1 MSVGVTIA
9 DFVEGCRNREG
20 RLPFEIGAFV
30 ALEISEA
37 LLTQGPA
44 VATSK
49 DTRIS
54 AEGNVAVYAPPH
66 SASSEEAARSV
77 VDILAHLL
85 VASGTGVPPVLLTLV
100 ERGPSNGI
108 WDLSKL
114 RDELE
119 ASLVP
124 LNRSAAR
131 RVLSRLLKE
140 TKSRRVAA
148 PVPSADSV
156 DADLDALLDGY
167 DSDNAPT
174 MRLGALDDEALAKVV
189 ASTRSATVRPPKARP
204 ITPPRAAP
212 PSAAP
217 RPPAEPQRP
226 VAEPQRPQ
234 RRSEPE
240 PTDVLPQYQ
249 GLDEFE
255 DPSGSNRGGVLAVL
269 AMLALIAAGIA
280 ALVLLRPDVVA
291 RILGNAPPDEPEV
304 PAEVEPAPTRPHGNL
319 LVSAPAEAQIL
330 FFVGRGPA
338 VAEDLPRGVAHEF
351 VAVADGRSPTRAVV
365 PSDAVWQEGGESP
378 RYELAM
384 QTGDS
389 DVAFE
394 QIDLGETGLT
404 REGMGTPSGGLGSIR
419 VITTPPGARVFL
431 LIGFG
436 SARIEDL
443 PADEPVELLVYLA
456 GQPPRR
462 VFIGPSDW
470 TEQSDGLEANVT
482 VSFE

>member
-30 ALEISEA
+30 ALEICEA

-44 VATSK
+44 VASSK

-54 AEGNVAVYAPPH
+54 AEGTVAVYAPPH

-85 VASGTGVPPVLLTLV
+85 VASGTGVPPVLLSLV

-140 TKSRRVAA
+140 TKSRRAAA
-148 PVPSADSV
+148 PIPSADSV

-189 ASTRSATVRPPKARP
+189 ASTRAATLRPPKGRP
-204 ITPPRAAP
+204 VAPPRAAP
-212 PSAAP
+212 PSVAP
-217 RPPAEPQRP
+217 RPPEAKRP
-226 VAEPQRPQ
+226 VAEG
-234 RRSEPE
+234 RRAEPE

-249 GLDEFE
+249 TGFDEFE
-255 DPSGSNRGGVLAVL
+255 DPSGSNRGGILAVL
-269 AMLALIAAGIA
+269 AMLALMAAGVA

-291 RILGNAPPDEPEV
+291 RILGNAAPEEPET
-304 PAEVEPAPTRPHGNL
+304 PAEVEPPPTRPHGNL
-319 LVSAPAEAQIL
+319 LVSAPPEAQIL

-394 QIDLGETGLT
+394 QINLGETGLT

-443 PADEPVELLVYLA
+443 PADEPVELLIYAA
-456 GQPPRR
+456 GQSPRR
-462 VFIGPSDW
+462 IFIGPSDW
-470 TEQSDGLEANVT
+470 TEGAEGLEASIT
-482 VSFE
+482 VNFD

>member
-30 ALEISEA
+30 ALEICEA

-44 VATSK
+44 VASPK

-66 SASSEEAARSV
+66 SASGEEAARSV

-85 VASGTGVPPVLLTLV
+85 VASGTGVPPVLLSLV
-100 ERGPSNGI
+100 ERGPSNGV

-140 TKSRRVAA
+140 TKNRRAAA

-226 VAEPQRPQ
+226 AREP

-249 GLDEFE
+249 GGLDEFE
-255 DPSGSNRGGVLAVL
+255 DPAGSNRGGILAVL
-269 AMLALIAAGIA
+269 AMLALIAAGVA

-291 RILGNAPPDEPEV
+291 RILGNAPPEEPEV

-319 LVSAPAEAQIL
+319 IVSAPAEAQIL

-365 PSDAVWQEGGESP
+365 PSDAVWQGGDSP

-443 PADEPVELLVYLA
+443 PADEPVELLVYSA
-456 GQPPRR
+456 GQAPRR
-462 VFIGPSDW
+462 IFIGPSDW
-470 TEQSDGLEANVT
+470 TEGADGLEASVDVT
-482 VSFE
+482 FE